1 MKMQLHNQRG
11 SVAVLMMAALTVL
24 LGFLGLVVDFGQAYL
39 VKTKMQSAV
48 DAAAL
53 GGASKLPAS
62 SQAIQQALSLVQ
74 ANAAVDAQRY
84 YDPARAVA
92 SVVPFSDAKYP
103 GVTLCVTVTLSGDVE
118 THFLKVFNV
127 RTIPVSVRADAIA
140 TGGGS
145 SGGGSSGGGASP
157 FDYALYSAGPQTLKI
172 NYPANGVYKGNIYSG
187 GDIYFNGGGIKVNG
201 DVVAK
206 GTVSHYNT
214 DNNSVHGN
222 VITGSTQ
229 SLELPDYKS
238 AMSQLIKT
246 SGKVYTGTQN
256 LSGDLSGNTYVQNG
270 DLRVGSNPTSIKGS
284 AVIMADG
291 NISINGGN
299 IKVTGNGQLIIY
311 STNGNVIFDDGSSQN
326 WASAVVVVYAPHG
339 TAQPG
344 GGEHNRF
351 ASIVAQKIDMGGG
364 AIDFHRT
371 GATID
376 WPVAAGTP
384 HVRLVR

>member
-62 SQAIQQALSLVQ
+62 AQAIQQALSLVQ

-92 SVVPFSDAKYP
+92 LVVPFSDPKYP
-103 GVTLCVTVTLSGDVE
+103 GASACVSVTLSGDVE

-145 SGGGSSGGGASP
+145 SGGGGASP
-157 FDYALYSAGPQTLKI
+157 FDYALYSAGTQTLQI
-172 NYPANGVYKGNIYSG
+172 NYPADGVYKGSIYSG
-187 GDIYFNGGGIKVNG
+187 GDIYFNGGGIKVIG

-214 DNNSVHGN
+214 DNNSVNGN

-256 LSGDLSGNTYVQNG
+256 LSGNLSGNTYVQNG
-270 DLRVGSNPTSIKGS
+270 DLYVGSNPTSIKGS

-291 NISINGGN
+291 NITINEGN

-311 STNGNVIFDDGSSQN
+311 STNGNVTFNGGTGEN
-326 WASAVVVVYAPHG
+326 WASVAVVIYAPRG
-339 TAQPG
+339 SANPG
-344 GGEHNRF
+344 GGERNRF
-351 ASIVAQKIDMGGG
+351 ASIVAQQIPMGGG

-371 GATID
+371 GEKID

-384 HVRLVR
+384 HVRLIR